1 MKYFKNISIL
11 ALALCAFVLASS
23 CEDGSDEF
31 NVSDTAP
38 VVLSDLGIQDI
49 ELDPTNTNNP
59 AATFVWTEAD
69 YGQQAAVRYDVEVS
83 ADEAFTTP
91 AVATSVSGNNTATL
105 SVSELNSA
113 AGTVGLPAFSWS
125 TIYARVVSS
134 IGTQKGLPV
143 DSNIISFNVY
153 PYFNYPFDDYYLVGN
168 GTEPGWNNNAN
179 NPALFRDIDNPNLY
193 TYTGY
198 FTNDNGDYG
207 EGRWKVLETR
217 GLWQPQWGVSANEG
231 EDDFKTKGDIAGN
244 PGTQSGDP
252 GRFGVEA
259 SGFYEFTIDFSS
271 KTYTT
276 TPYDASGA
284 TDFTSMEIQGS
295 AVSSTAMTQSTFD
308 SHIWNIPNIRL
319 TPGDLQFVTNTG
331 SAWGNT
337 TEFSGVA
344 SENGGSIPVVVE
356 DDYEVWFSDL
366 TGHYIMIPL
375 NL

>member
-11 ALALCAFVLASS
+11 MLTLCALMLTSS
-23 CEDGSDEF
+23 CDDGSDEF
-31 NVSDTAP
+31 NVSSTAP
-38 VVLSDLGIQDI
+38 VVLNDLTIKDI

-59 AATFVWTEAD
+59 AATFNWTEAD
-69 YGQQAAVRYDVEVS
+69 YGQQAAVRYNVEVS
-83 ADEAFTTP
+83 ADEAFTNP
-91 AVATSVSGNNTATL
+91 AVATSISGNNTATL
-105 SVSELNSA
+105 SVGELNSA
-113 AGTVGLPAFSWS
+113 AGTVGLPAFTWS

-134 IGTQKGLPV
+134 LGTQTGLPV
-143 DSNIISFNVY
+143 DSNVISFNVY

-168 GTEPGWNNNAN
+168 GTAPGWNNNAN
-179 NPALFRDIDNPNLY
+179 NPALFRDTDNPNLY

-198 FTNDNGDYG
+198 FANDSGDYG

-217 GLWQPQWGVSANEG
+217 GLWQPQWGVTENEG
-231 EDDFKTKGDIAGN
+231 EDDFKASGGIAGN

-252 GRFGVEA
+252 GRFGVVT
-259 SGFYEFTIDFSS
+259 SGFYQFTVDFGSE
-271 KTYTT
+271 TYTT

-295 AVSSTAMTQSTFD
+295 AISATAMTQSTFD
-308 SHIWNIPNIRL
+308 SHIWNIPSIRL
-319 TPGDLQFVTNTG
+319 VPGDLQFVTNTG

-337 TEFSGVA
+337 SEFSGVA
-344 SENGGSIPVVVE
+344 TESGGSIPVVVE